1 MATRPSN
8 EASVPAGSSWRMPH
22 IGSWRLLELRSG
34 GAYGQVYQA
43 EPLHSPGVPPVAL
56 KLAVHPMDPRF
67 LREAGLLRRVPH
79 PHIPR
84 LYELGLWD
92 HPAGPFPYL
101 VMEWIEGQSLYAW
114 AHGRV
119 LSSRQLM
126 RMLAPMAETLAALH
140 AADAVHRD
148 IKGDNMLVRLEDSH
162 PMLLDFGAADFRG
175 APALTHEVLPPGT
188 PGYRSPESLRFQ
200 ERFWQTPGARYKPG
214 PTDDLYALGVTAYR
228 FATGSYPPPWVPAEV
243 RKHEPSF
250 PTAAS
255 EPPEKWV
262 TVCPEL
268 AGVIR
273 QLLSEDPSARGSA
286 ARIAEALNE
295 GVEKA
300 GSQADEPVT
309 LRPAAP
315 RAARKSQPVSSR
327 PARAVRPWLT
337 TAAGLTVSAGIAL
350 ALALHGERDTGQ
362 QSAPLPQEDWARSN
376 QKVDS
381 PDAGTSLA
389 TESVAIRV
397 QEERPRP
404 TGEGIRKQVPT
415 KPFPGQVQAPC
426 KQRNEVEINGGCWIR
441 PEVSTPPCGAR
452 EYEWGGRCYYPVL
465 APVPPATSEQE

>member
-1 MATRPSN
+1 MASRPSN
-8 EASVPAGSSWRMPH
+8 EASVPVGSSRRMPH
-22 IGSWRLLELRSG
+22 IGPWRLLELRSG
-34 GAYGQVYQA
+34 GAYGQVYRA
-43 EPLHSPGVPPVAL
+43 EPLHSPGAPPVAL

-84 LYELGLWD
+84 LYEFGLWD

-119 LSSRQLM
+119 LSSRQMM

-228 FATGSYPPPWVPAEV
+228 FVTGAYPPPWMPAEG
-243 RKHEPSF
+243 RKLEPSF

-309 LRPAAP
+309 LRPASP
-315 RAARKSQPVSSR
+315 RAVRKSRPVSLR
-327 PARAVRPWLT
+327 PARAARPWLAIAGGLI
-337 TAAGLTVSAGIAL
+337 AAVAIAL
-350 ALALHGERDTGQ
+350 TLALHGERDAGLQ
-362 QSAPLPQEDWARSN
+362 PAPLPQEAWAHQDQTEGR
-376 QKVDS
+376 
-381 PDAGTSLA
+381 PEAGTSLA
-389 TESVAIRV
+389 AEAPMISARV
-397 QEERPRP
+397 EQPEPMGGGLRAEVPKKPRP
-404 TGEGIRKQVPT
+404 
-415 KPFPGQVQAPC
+415 GQARPPC
-426 KQRNEVEINGGCWIR
+426 KERGTVQINGGCWWGR
-441 PEVSTPPCGAR
+441 PEATPPCRDG
-452 EYEWGGRCYYPVL
+452 EYEWEGRCFYPAL
-465 APVPPATSEQE
+465 PPDPPATSEQE